1 MQEVLSNLAH
11 AGGREEF
18 VRSAT
23 EPRRAALL
31 FEFAIVGFAIL
42 ALVVAELMLSSAIHG
57 TNFAGGDGKFAQA
70 TIPKRSHSLHLDG
83 AGSQAGC
90 SHSAPIR
97 LPLAMRLAITKWSIS
112 GSEK

>member
-1 MQEVLSNLAH
+1 
-11 AGGREEF
+11 
-18 VRSAT
+18 
-23 EPRRAALL
+23 
-31 FEFAIVGFAIL
+31 
-42 ALVVAELMLSSAIHG
+42 MLSSTIRE

-83 AGSQAGC
+83 AGSQAGK